1 MKRSIRTKTLCA
13 ILSLL
18 LILQLTPLA
27 SFAEENEL
35 TETTV
40 PISETNE
47 ATQGTSEIV
56 CELYDKR
63 SEYTK
68 EFLLNDGSYYSV
80 TTTYPM
86 HVMNNGAWENSS
98 QVLDNTDDAQ
108 TTDEIKTTLQS
119 AAYDVMTANEE
130 ETAVTLNTLNEDDV
144 SETETTSDTIGI
156 KNHDYENNSDGTSI
170 VFHPIHGVTL
180 STYSSD
186 QIPDVYEYSNADGAM
201 QVTISSLSSYID
213 NNKVIKSAKLS
224 FSRHSEDKY
233 YSDGSPVAADLMFY
247 EGIAGLVKSEA
258 TLDIVR
264 DLVLIDEL
272 NVSTFGNF
280 EIDITDVLN
289 KWDIGVL
296 ENNGIVI
303 RALMEE
309 IFYVTLYSFTFEV
322 YYEEVDKNDIDFT
335 YHNIDMG
342 NAGVA
347 YINNYTN
354 SLWVQNSLFSID
366 SNVLP
371 ITLSRVI
378 DGNNPITSNLAG
390 YGFSWNIEST
400 ININLS
406 LNDYDIYNGYTA
418 VWNTFNGES
427 VLFVSDES
435 PSLEGEYQVW
445 HQFEKGN
452 IQDNTSI
459 NLYILETEIE
469 NNNINYANVYI
480 KQGDTTYN
488 FNASGQVVSIKR
500 PSSNN
505 SQAEVSITY
514 GPISETNTTTCLKQL
529 TTEDGI
535 TYEFTYANTPI
546 RRFYLTQIDIEELS
560 TTTIISTQKETSDI
574 QSSTDYDVINTVS
587 FSSDENIKYIFGSD
601 GKLFRVIN
609 SKNECWE
616 FEYVSINEISKNR
629 ILSYSKIN
637 IDDNGNEEVEYTVQ
651 FKVPNGYYREI
662 KKTNGET
669 NSTETIQYNRD
680 HQIVTHKDFNG
691 KFICVEYDDNGIVKS
706 FAFDENAD
714 GNLVTDSSFEVA
726 DIGTC
731 NSWTLNENAAETVVS
746 TFADQ
751 SHGNYELKILP
762 TTEKE
767 LKISQTVSGTF
778 KANNTY
784 VIGAW
789 VKVNNTLPINDKKIG
804 IEVKDLSGNA
814 ITFISFDNTLDQ
826 EWQYR
831 LQAFTLTSQ
840 QTGLVIDLTALNQ
853 SGEIHFDEVTLFEA
867 VDSQADLNNIVTSS
881 PIISSYNED
890 GTISSETMTDG
901 VNSMRQSYVYDS
913 NGNIIETKNINGLTE
928 YRQYSSV
935 GEWIGTIKNN
945 DGEIEDAT
953 QFIYDSSGV
962 LQTVSKTIHSVV
974 SGADESI
981 STVYGTE
988 NDEISSV
995 YHNGFEYLFEYNSD
1009 GTLASIDVSP
1019 KEDTDE
1025 STLIEYGYT
1034 GDSYVGYIAYK
1045 NGYEVDYTYD
1055 SDGNII
1061 LIECLEIDNDTDETT
1076 VLKSYEYIYKN
1087 GNLVSSHD
1095 TGTGYT
1101 IVYSNNGYSLN
1112 TVRNGETDS
1121 IELYNKVLNE
1131 SDESVETFRQAY
1143 FTDTNNTSFDTI
1155 TTSKDT
1161 VSTESSDGST
1171 TNSSSVFVNKNASDN
1186 KLSTMNYSRA
1196 SITDYFNRITNK
1208 NTVLEYNTGNG
1219 KTYNVVSDTNYEYK
1233 LLDIGVTSGLIS
1245 SYTTSVCGDNAVSGA
1260 ELTEYKSYS
1269 RKYDYDHKGNLIYVY
1284 TESGTT
1290 LTPKE
1295 YYEYDEANQMVT
1307 SINFQTGKVMRFTYD
1322 AGGNLTA
1329 KIHYTYSNLQFDA
1342 ANKTISDLGAIDYT
1356 ETYSYD
1362 SILKDSMICYTKTDY
1377 TETEE
1382 GITETS
1388 KVETEITYDNMG
1400 NPLNYIGI
1408 DIDNASVTGDLEWE
1422 GNLLSAFENTKI
1434 RIEYE
1439 YDSNGYRSTK
1449 TVYDKETDDNGNTVL
1464 DIMYKM
1470 TYIWDNGILTN
1481 LLYAGGDCE
1490 ELSLNII
1497 YDQEGAPVGYIT
1509 SMGLPYYF
1517 IKDVNENVL
1526 GLVHADGTELCSITY
1541 DAWGKPSFSYYG
1553 DNLLLKLVSKATAV
1567 FCPITYHGYIY
1578 DYETGMYCSQG
1589 RCYSPAWGRYINPEN
1604 PTSLIEYST
1613 DVLDANLYLFCNNN
1627 PINNIDPYASW
1638 SRNYIQPNWIS
1649 RGFSVNMNEVF
1660 ASRSFCTIFTNQ
1672 FLKTYGVWDAENGYT
1687 YLGMDAMRISS
1698 NLFAHYIGKNASSA
1712 IEKVNT
1718 SWGEGWIEICKQSN
1732 SISIKTNDKNAWKY
1746 EKIWYA
1752 APELKPYAW
1761 SQGIYITL

>member
-1 MKRSIRTKTLCA
+1 MKRSIKTKALCA

-18 LILQLTPLA
+18 LILQLTPIA

-40 PISETNE
+40 PIFETNE

-56 CELYDKR
+56 CELEDKR
-63 SEYTK
+63 TEYTK
-68 EFLLNDGSYYSV
+68 EFLLKDGSYYSV

-86 HVMNNGAWENSS
+86 HIMSNGEWENSS
-98 QVLDNTDDAQ
+98 QVLDNTA
-108 TTDEIKTTLQS
+108 TIRTVDELKETIKT
-119 AAYDVMTANEE
+119 AAGNVSYDNSNDISSSVM
-130 ETAVTLNTLNEDDV
+130 LM
-144 SETETTSDTIGI
+144 SETETEIAETDSVGEYTEISTEKYPDDDGNILNVNNAYNMISYAPEGKEDTVNDGFEMEEE
-156 KNHDYENNSDGTSI
+156 KN
-170 VFHPIHGVTL
+170 
-180 STYSSD
+180 
-186 QIPDVYEYSNADGAM
+186 DGALHI
-201 QVTISSLSSYID
+201 TFAFFDSYID
-213 NNKVIKSAKLS
+213 VNNIIKSANLS
-224 FSRHSEDKY
+224 FSRFEED
-233 YSDGSPVAADLMFY
+233 DDECGSFVSAQVSFH
-247 EGIAGLVKSEA
+247 EGIANTSEIEDKID
-258 TLDIVR
+258 TLPI
-264 DLVLIDEL
+264 IDEREI
-272 NVSTFGNF
+272 SESGNF
-280 EIDITDVLN
+280 NVDLTDISN
-289 KWDIGVL
+289 KWDLGNT

-303 RALMEE
+303 RM
-309 IFYVTLYSFTFEV
+309 VTDNRGKTEYFSLYNFLFEV
-322 YYEEVDKNDIDFT
+322 NYTIADKNDLDFT
-335 YHNIDMG
+335 YHTVDMG
-342 NAGVA
+342 NAGTFYV
-347 YINNYTN
+347 NNYTN
-354 SLWVQNSLFSID
+354 SIFAENTLLDIR

-371 ITLSRVI
+371 ITMSRFV
-378 DGNNPITSNLAG
+378 DGAYPVTSNFD
-390 YGFSWNIEST
+390 GFGLKLNIKSSISITLKDNDEST
-400 ININLS
+400 D
-406 LNDYDIYNGYTA
+406 DYDIATWSSFSGECILFTSNSASIEGDYTI
-418 VWNTFNGES
+418 
-427 VLFVSDES
+427 
-435 PSLEGEYQVW
+435 W
-445 HQFEKGN
+445 HEFKKED
-452 IQDNTSI
+452 IQDNSSL
-459 NLYILETEIE
+459 NLYIPSSEIE
-469 NNNINYANVYI
+469 NGLVNYSNIYL
-480 KQGDTTYN
+480 KQGDTTYR
-488 FNASGQVVSIKR
+488 FDDTGRIISIVR
-500 PSSNN
+500 PGSNN
-505 SQAEVSITY
+505 QNAEVTIEY
-514 GPISETNTTTCLKQL
+514 IQNDDGTTTEKISKLVD
-529 TTEDGI
+529 ENNI
-535 TYEFTYANTPI
+535 TYEFEYAT
-546 RRFYLTQIDIEELS
+546 FYRKSYISNIKVDGTS
-560 TTTIISTQKETSDI
+560 IISFSISRDSDVYTNQI
-574 QSSTDYDVINTVS
+574 TYLDSSEEIS
-587 FSSDENIKYIFGSD
+587 YIFNSIGQ
-601 GKLFRVIN
+601 LHRVIN
-609 SKNECWE
+609 ENNECWE
-616 FEYVSINEISKNR
+616 FAYVPDSTEGTYTNR
-629 ILSYSKIN
+629 LIGYTKIN
-637 IDDNGNEEVEYTVQ
+637 IGDDGTETEEFSVNFET
-651 FKVPNGYYREI
+651 PNGYYREI
-662 KKTNGET
+662 TKTLATDEVNGSYNEI
-669 NSTETIQYNRD
+669 IQYNRN
-680 HQIVTHKDFNG
+680 HQVITHKDFYG
-691 KFICVEYDDNGIVKS
+691 KYICAEYDDNGIVSS
-706 FAFDENAD
+706 FAFNENTDSNQISDGSFENTGIGTVDVWNID
-714 GNLVTDSSFEVA
+714 GNTAATVT
-726 DIGTC
+726 
-731 NSWTLNENAAETVVS
+731 S
-746 TFADQ
+746 TFAEKR
-751 SHGNYELKILP
+751 HGDFELKLSP
-762 TTEKE
+762 STETQ
-767 LKISQTVSGTF
+767 LIVSQEVSGTF

-789 VKVNNTLPINDKKIG
+789 VKVNDTISNPDRNIG
-804 IEVKDLSGNA
+804 IELRDTNDNF
-814 ITFISFDNTLDQ
+814 ITSISFDNGLDD

-831 LQAFTLTSQ
+831 LKAFKTDTVLT
-840 QTGLVIDLTALNQ
+840 GIEVCLTAINQ
-853 SGEIHFDEVTLFEA
+853 SGEIRFDEITLFEA

-935 GEWIGTIKNN
+935 GEWIGTIKNT

-1034 GDSYVGYIAYK
+1034 GNSYVGYIAYK

-1055 SDGNII
+1055 SNGNII
-1061 LIECLEIDNDTDETT
+1061 LIECLGIDNETDETT
-1076 VLKSYEYIYKN
+1076 VLKSYEYIYIN

-1121 IELYNKVLNE
+1121 TELYNKVLNE

-1161 VSTESSDGST
+1161 VSTESSNGST
-1171 TNSSSVFVNKNASDN
+1171 TNSSSVSVNKNASDN

-1342 ANKTISDLGAIDYT
+1342 TNKTISDLGAIDYT

-1388 KVETEITYDNMG
+1388 KVETEIAYDNMG

-1497 YDQEGAPVGYIT
+1497 YDQDGAPVGYIT

-1589 RCYSPAWGRYINPEN
+1589 RCYSPAWGRYINLEN

-1638 SRNYIQPNWIS
+1638 SRNYIEPNWIS

-1712 IEKVNT
+1712 IEKVNA
-1718 SWGEGWIEICKQSN
+1718 SWGEGWIENCKQSD